1 MLSLVTKSLKI
12 LHYENKISKYRVV
25 VILCFK
31 RVGQTIL
38 PSFRL
43 QYMTLRHC
51 LRPLIEQVVSS
62 FYIIQF
68 FKTIIKHI

>member
-43 QYMTLRHC
+43 QYMTFRCC
-51 LRPLIEQVVSS
+51 LRSA
-62 FYIIQF
+62 YWAGR
-68 FKTIIKHI
+68 FKLLYHL